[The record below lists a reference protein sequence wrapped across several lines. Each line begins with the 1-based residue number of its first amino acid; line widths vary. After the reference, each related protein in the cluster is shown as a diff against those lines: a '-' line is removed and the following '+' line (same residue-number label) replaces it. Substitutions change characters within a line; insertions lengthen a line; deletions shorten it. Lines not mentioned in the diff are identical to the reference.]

1 MNRVLILA
9 LALGLDAVLGEPR
22 RAHPLVA
29 FGRMAQRV
37 ERHLYGERSD
47 SWRWFRGV
55 LAVTVLLVPFTLVA
69 AVLTGPSPAGMAAA
83 VVLLYLALGGRSLV
97 EHAARV
103 QTALAAEDLREAR
116 IQVSRVVSRDT
127 ADMMPTDVSRAA
139 VESVLENGNDAVFG
153 ALFWFLLAGAP
164 GAVLYRLA
172 NTLDAMWGYRSPRY
186 LQFGWAAARL
196 DDLLNFIP
204 ARLTALTYALVG
216 RSADAIRCWWGQARQ
231 WDSRNAGAVMASGA
245 GALQLRLGGPA
256 VYQGQLHNR
265 PVLGQGT
272 SPQPRDIARALTLVR
287 HGILLWLAVITA
299 GVLVHA

>member
-1 MNRVLILA
+1 MNRVLILV

-37 ERHLYGERSD
+37 ERHLYGERDD
-47 SWRWFRGV
+47 SWRRFRGV
-55 LAVTVLLVPFTLVA
+55 LAVALLLMPFIVVA
-69 AVLTGPSPAGMAAA
+69 AMLARPSRVGMTAA
-83 VVLLYLALGGRSLV
+83 VVLLYLALGGRSLA

-103 QTALAAEDLREAR
+103 QKALAADDLQDAR
-116 IQVSRVVSRDT
+116 TQVSRVVSRDT
-127 ADMMPTDVSRAA
+127 ADMMPADVSRAA

-153 ALFWFLLAGAP
+153 ALFWFLLGGAP

-216 RSADAIRCWWGQARQ
+216 RSADAIRCWWGQARL

-256 VYQGQLHNR
+256 VYHGQSRNR
-265 PVLGQGT
+265 PVLGAGT
-272 SPQPRDIARALTLVR
+272 SPQPRDIARALALVR
-287 HGILLWLAVITA
+287 RGVLLWLAVITT

>member
-37 ERHLYGERSD
+37 ERHLYGERGD

-186 LQFGWAAARL
+186 LRFGWAAARL

-216 RSADAIRCWWGQARQ
+216 RPADAIRCWWGQARQ